1 MVTVVVVVVVMVVL
15 LVVIGNPLGKA
26 HQLWHGRTLSFKR
39 QEKNQA
45 SNENHPYFS
54 LLSPLSRTS
63 CHVEPAVLAF
73 APVKSRC
80 VPTGHGH
87 IPERPFSQRV
97 LFAKSGLH
105 HSNTLS

>member
-1 MVTVVVVVVVMVVL
+1 MVTVVVVVVMVVL

-45 SNENHPYFS
+45 SNENHPSFS

-73 APVKSRC
+73 APVKVALRSHWARTYIGTTILPAGFLRQ
-80 VPTGHGH
+80 V
-87 IPERPFSQRV
+87 RV
-97 LFAKSGLH
+97 APL
-105 HSNTLS
+105 